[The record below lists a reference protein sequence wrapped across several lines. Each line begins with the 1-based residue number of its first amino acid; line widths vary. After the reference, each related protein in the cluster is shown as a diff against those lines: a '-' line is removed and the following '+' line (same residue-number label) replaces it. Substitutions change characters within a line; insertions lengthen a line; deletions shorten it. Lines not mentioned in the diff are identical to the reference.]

1 MIYTF
6 FNGTPLRLAPCEQ
19 DNGYRFFVSKDGK
32 IGLRIAPSGVET
44 LQNATAA
51 TCENCKVKYN
61 ANRKQ
66 RYLKYRHPWNTNKQI
81 LVSHAVYLAWSNKP
95 IPPGHQIHH
104 LNGITTDNCFDN
116 LLCVTIREHRI
127 ADNRQKALKTV
138 VPDGDLHLFSYERLR
153 ELQDPRTMSD
163 TDFQR
168 ELDLLRKDG
177 FHRDPRSSDE
187 IMLHEMTHHME
198 L

>member
-6 FNGTPLRLAPCEQ
+6 FNGTPLRLVPCEQ

-116 LLCVTIREHRI
+116 LLCVLIPEHRI

-138 VPDGDLHLFSYERLR
+138 VPDGDLYLFSYERLR

-168 ELDLLRKDG
+168 ELELLRKDG

>member
-6 FNGTPLRLAPCEQ
+6 FNGTPLRLVPCEQ

-116 LLCVTIREHRI
+116 LLCVLIPEHRI
-127 ADNRQKALKTV
+127 ADNRQKALKIV
-138 VPDGDLHLFSYERLR
+138 VPDGDLYLFSYERLR
-153 ELQDPRTMSD
+153 ELQDPRVTSD
-163 TDFQR
+163 EQFQR

-187 IMLHEMTHHME
+187 IMQYEMSHHQE
-198 L
+198 I

>member
-6 FNGTPLRLAPCEQ
+6 FNGTPLRLVPCEQ

-116 LLCVTIREHRI
+116 LLCVLIPEHRI
-127 ADNRQKALKTV
+127 ADNRQRALKTV

-198 L
+198 T

>member
-6 FNGTPLRLAPCEQ
+6 FNGTPLRLVPCEQ

-81 LVSHAVYLAWSNKP
+81 FVSHAVYLAWSNKP

-116 LLCVTIREHRI
+116 LLCVLIPEHRI
-127 ADNRQKALKTV
+127 ADNRQKALKIV
-138 VPDGDLHLFSYERLR
+138 VPDGDLYLFSYERLR
-153 ELQDPRTMSD
+153 ELQDPRVTSD
-163 TDFQR
+163 EQFQR

-177 FHRDPRSSDE
+177 FHRDTRSSDE
-187 IMLHEMTHHME
+187 IMLYEMTHHME
-198 L
+198 V

>member
-81 LVSHAVYLAWSNKP
+81 FVSHAVYLAWSNKP

-116 LLCVTIREHRI
+116 LLCVPILEHRI
-127 ADNRQKALKTV
+127 ADRRQRALKTV

-153 ELQDPRTMSD
+153 ELQDPRVTSD
-163 TDFQR
+163 EQFQR

-187 IMLHEMTHHME
+187 IMLAEMTHHME
-198 L
+198 T

>member
-6 FNGTPLRLAPCEQ
+6 FNGTPLRLVPCEQ

-81 LVSHAVYLAWSNKP
+81 FVSHAVYLAWSNKP

-116 LLCVTIREHRI
+116 LLCVLIPEHRI

-138 VPDGDLHLFSYERLR
+138 VPDGDLYLFSYERLR
-153 ELQDPRTMSD
+153 ELQDPRVTSD
-163 TDFQR
+163 EQFQR

-177 FHRDPRSSDE
+177 FHRDPSHDPME
-187 IMLHEMTHHME
+187 YDMTHHME
-198 L
+198 I

>member
-6 FNGTPLRLAPCEQ
+6 FNGTPLRLVPCEQ

-81 LVSHAVYLAWSNKP
+81 FVSHAVYLAWSNKP

-116 LLCVTIREHRI
+116 LLCVLIPEHRI
-127 ADNRQKALKTV
+127 ADNRQKALKIV

-153 ELQDPRTMSD
+153 ELQDPRVTSD
-163 TDFQR
+163 EQFQR

-177 FHRDPRSSDE
+177 FHRDPSHDPME
-187 IMLHEMTHHME
+187 YDMTHHME
-198 L
+198 I

>member
-6 FNGTPLRLAPCEQ
+6 FNGTPLRLVPCEQ

-44 LQNATAA
+44 LQKATTS
-51 TCENCKVKYN
+51 TCENCKIKYN

-66 RYLKYRHPWNTNKQI
+66 RYLEFKHPWNTNKV
-81 LVSHAVYLAWSNKP
+81 LYVSHAVYLAWSGKL
-95 IPPGHQIHH
+95 IPPYQQIHH

-163 TDFQR
+163 VDFQR

-177 FHRDPRSSDE
+177 FHRDTRSTDDL
-187 IMLHEMTHHME
+187 MLAEMTHHME
-198 L
+198 Y